1 MRTLPK
7 DQHKYKLT
15 TSVDRKPLEILKK
28 KLSETNTPLSSFIN
42 KEKYE
47 AKMYLNRSATA
58 GLCAGGLGF
67 STADEKSFQCTPSS
81 DPPSY
86 PG

>member
-42 KEKYE
+42 KIIVYTSNSN
-47 AKMYLNRSATA
+47 M
-58 GLCAGGLGF
+58 
-67 STADEKSFQCTPSS
+67 TPHQLMKTK
-81 DPPSY
+81 
-86 PG
+86 

>member
-42 KEKYE
+42 KIIVYTSNSS
-47 AKMYLNRSATA
+47 M
-58 GLCAGGLGF
+58 
-67 STADEKSFQCTPSS
+67 TPHQLMKTK
-81 DPPSY
+81 
-86 PG
+86 

>member
-15 TSVDRKPLEILKK
+15 TSVDRKPLETLKK

-42 KEKYE
+42 KIIVY
-47 AKMYLNRSATA
+47 
-58 GLCAGGLGF
+58 
-67 STADEKSFQCTPSS
+67 SS
-81 DPPSY
+81 NSNMKPHQLLTNK
-86 PG
+86 